1 MNRYHRVV
9 QDGIVLH
16 GQRGRFREVLRDNRP
31 IHINHPTTKR
41 QILYRPD
48 AIFVTKLGKKFVFE
62 VLDDQLHDDNLII
75 ANIIQSYISENVAR
89 ILFVVPT
96 ESDQDKVR
104 DLALTIYS
112 RLVDMGI
119 SKRSLKSIGVMYIL
133 RSEAKTKERV
143 AALVSKMLSRQPGS
157 MRAKH

>member
-1 MNRYHRVV
+1 
-9 QDGIVLH
+9 
-16 GQRGRFREVLRDNRP
+16 
-31 IHINHPTTKR
+31 
-41 QILYRPD
+41 
-48 AIFVTKLGKKFVFE
+48 
-62 VLDDQLHDDNLII
+62 
-75 ANIIQSYISENVAR
+75 
-89 ILFVVPT
+89 VVPT